1 MTNFRIL
8 AIALCLTFA
17 SRVPAQTLELSS
29 TGELLDGIVAVV
41 NDGIV
46 LKSELELEVQRIVQ
60 RLQQQG
66 TPVPEM
72 SALVPQVLERLVIQ
86 RIQLQRAERLGIQI
100 PDEALNLALANIAER
115 NGVALGE
122 LPAMLA
128 QQGIEYNTYRA
139 ELRQQLAVEQ
149 LRQRDVI
156 ARINVTPRELDEHL
170 ERQQGRASSNE
181 EFSLSHILISVS
193 PSATALDV
201 DAAAEEINSI
211 YQRSL
216 DGESFTELAIAYSAG
231 RNALEGG
238 GLGWRNGNEIPTLF
252 AEVVPGLQVGQ
263 VSEPIRSAS
272 GFHLV
277 RLDAKRGADPIM
289 EKQTHARHILL
300 TTNEVLDDDSAEQK
314 LMEIREQI
322 VGGDDFAAVARAVSE
337 DPGSAVNGGD
347 LGWTGPGDFVPEFE
361 AVCDTLSIDE
371 ISEPFQSPFGWHIVQ
386 LLERRVYDT
395 TDEVQR
401 QQAVMAIRTSK
412 LEEESELWARRLRDQ
427 AYVEYRL

>member
-1 MTNFRIL
+1 MTDFRIL

-17 SRVPAQTLELSS
+17 SRAPAQTLELSS

-66 TPVPEM
+66 TPVPDM

-100 PDEALNLALANIAER
+100 PDEGLNLALANIAER

-128 QQGIEYNTYRA
+128 QQGIEYNTYRE

-201 DAAAEEINSI
+201 DAAAEEINSL
-211 YQRSL
+211 YQRAL

-277 RLDAKRGADPIM
+277 RLDAKRGAEPIM

-314 LMEIREQI
+314 LLEIREQI

-361 AVCDTLSIDE
+361 AVCDTLNIDE
-371 ISEPFQSPFGWHIVQ
+371 ISIPFKSPFGWHVVQ

-401 QQAVMAIRTSK
+401 EQAIMAIRTSK